1 MGGGCGK
8 GFAMVT
14 RTMLGGEQFGW
25 GVVSG
30 GKEVHGLA
38 FVK

>member
-8 GFAMVT
+8 EFAMVT

-25 GVVSG
+25 GAVSG
-30 GKEVHGLA
+30 GLSTFSPHPLL
-38 FVK
+38 